1 MDFFRNSHLLR
12 PDKDAVIY
20 ECSLLLAPATKNL
33 VMSTS
38 LLETALGSWCRV
50 EGEARKLVTV
60 SIAFTA
66 ALVIGSLGGVG
77 K

>member
-1 MDFFRNSHLLR
+1 M
-12 PDKDAVIY
+12 
-20 ECSLLLAPATKNL
+20 SLLLAPATKNL

-60 SIAFTA
+60 SSAFTA
-66 ALVIGSLGGVG
+66 ALVIGSLGDVV

>member
-1 MDFFRNSHLLR
+1 M
-12 PDKDAVIY
+12 
-20 ECSLLLAPATKNL
+20 LAPATKNL

-38 LLETALGSWCRV
+38 MLETGLGSWCRV

-66 ALVIGSLGGVG
+66 ALVIGSLGVWVSKDDGMMIMMILMV
-77 K
+77 

>member
-1 MDFFRNSHLLR
+1 M
-12 PDKDAVIY
+12 
-20 ECSLLLAPATKNL
+20 LAPATKNL

-38 LLETALGSWCRV
+38 LPETALGSWCRV

-66 ALVIGSLGGVG
+66 ALVIGSLGVWSSKDDGMMIMMV
-77 K
+77 

>member
-1 MDFFRNSHLLR
+1 M
-12 PDKDAVIY
+12 
-20 ECSLLLAPATKNL
+20 SLLLAPATKNL
-33 VMSTS
+33 VISTS

-77 K
+77 KGPFTNDVATLNNQW